1 MAYKV
6 LIGLDYP
13 PDRRAEPGDVV
24 DDLPT
29 SSVKWLLDSGAIE
42 KVDGKSGKPGKPE
55 GSES

>member
-42 KVDGKSGKPGKPE
+42 KVDGKPGKGKPE